1 MNENIQSEG
10 VRSIDAERLITLF
23 LAEAAKLEAGKEWIN
38 ELNV

>member
-23 LAEAAKLEAGKEWIN
+23 LAEQPSWKQERNGSMS
-38 ELNV
+38 